1 MGKKYGK
8 TLQDMLKYR
17 IVWIVMKLKQII
29 VSLLVPVMAISAL
42 AVLVLPATPASALTD
57 QQKKACYEK
66 WAGRTSTGTNGTT
79 KYNEANFKK
88 DACSGSKGGSCKI
101 VRYSDGATLHCQRSD
116 GKYDNGTAGWGG
128 TDGGSDTGDTGDDG
142 TDTPVT
148 TTSNVDGDDC
158 GGVETAII
166 KCNADNSGDLENNG
180 VWALLIIA
188 LNILTAGIGI
198 VAIAGIVYGA
208 VLYTTAEDKADQVKK
223 ATDIITNVVIGL
235 IAFALMWAG
244 LNFIVPGGVFA

>member
-1 MGKKYGK
+1 MRKKYGK
-8 TLQDMLKYR
+8 TLQDSLKYR

-29 VSLLVPVMAISAL
+29 VSLIVPVVAISAL
-42 AVLVLPATPASALTD
+42 AALSLPATPARALTD
-57 QQKKACYEK
+57 SQKKACYEK

-88 DACSGSKGGSCKI
+88 DDCASNKNGSCKI
-101 VRYSDGATLHCQRSD
+101 VRYNDGATLHCQRSD
-116 GKYDNGTAGWGG
+116 GKYDNGSAGFGG

-142 TDTPVT
+142 TDTPIT
-148 TTSNVDGDDC
+148 SSNVDGDDC
-158 GGVETAII
+158 GGVKTAII
-166 KCNADNSGDLENNG
+166 KCDAKNSGDLEDNG

-188 LNILTAGIGI
+188 LNVLTAGVGI
-198 VAIAGIVYGA
+198 IAIAGIVYGA